1 MPALSRP
8 FQKSTN
14 VRIIL
19 ICGLAAAS
27 TLRLDARQ
35 SSLPTDLSEP
45 LRIAA
50 EASMREGAM
59 QMKQGDWEKAR
70 RAFAQA
76 ATFNPALA
84 GAHYNLGV
92 TLGVLNRGD
101 EAIKA

>member
-1 MPALSRP
+1 
-8 FQKSTN
+8 
-14 VRIIL
+14 
-19 ICGLAAAS
+19 
-27 TLRLDARQ
+27 
-35 SSLPTDLSEP
+35 
-45 LRIAA
+45 
-50 EASMREGAM
+50 MREGAM